1 LQVLAQSDLLQT
13 FAEVFAALAGFA
25 ALASALSRGRETS
38 PTDFGSLRF
47 VVVVSLLLIVV
58 CLLPLVIADAGVSE
72 PAVWRVSSAIALLMN
87 WATGYV
93 LARYMARHRMPFRHP
108 FALFVLYPTEVIAEL
123 ALLGNV
129 MGLSGGLASTLYL
142 VYVLTGLAQAAA
154 SFVYFLDAVFAPKE
168 Q

>member
-1 LQVLAQSDLLQT
+1 
-13 FAEVFAALAGFA
+13 
-25 ALASALSRGRETS
+25 
-38 PTDFGSLRF
+38 
-47 VVVVSLLLIVV
+47 
-58 CLLPLVIADAGVSE
+58 
-72 PAVWRVSSAIALLMN
+72 VWRLSSAIALLMN